1 MTFYRN
7 NEIFYLFYVQKKMFT
22 INYTLLMN
30 FLIS

>member
-1 MTFYRN
+1 MTFNRN

>member
-7 NEIFYLFYVQKKMFT
+7 NEIFYLFYIQKKMFT